1 MAWKGTELIIRIAAD
16 LKKYRGDLRDVA
28 RETRQQMGDAARA
41 TDGLTNAH
49 KALEGQAGRAA
60 QQLVQA
66 GRAAASGDFAR
77 AGQDVAQMAS
87 HMSRGGVAATA
98 LSVGLGVAAA
108 ALAGWLLISFKASEE
123 YERQANLMRLTGNA
137 AGLLAGDVNRMARS
151 VADSANTTVGN
162 ARQILEALQGTGQF
176 GKVAMGSVSEA
187 IALVARASGEGAD
200 RVTADFSKMADGV
213 TKWAVEHN
221 ERYHF
226 LTVEQYRYIK
236 ALEDAGQKQQA
247 MIAVGEALKTHL
259 SGIEQNVGTLQRAW
273 RGLAAMAS
281 SAWDAM
287 LNIGRA
293 DTTADKLDS
302 VGRRVEYMRGQLA
315 LSQKR
320 GFAGPVERDQR
331 LLDTLLQEQS
341 LLQETARLERR
352 SADAKAESA
361 RQAQA
366 QIAKEDEAA
375 NAKKRGSGASKALTQ
390 AERELAEQRR
400 RDFEV
405 VKLRNQAVQQAW
417 EEEQKALQASI
428 DLQADVVEA
437 QQQAAQS
444 AQQQLQAQLEA
455 NEALGLEG
463 VALAQLQ
470 AQRLNDAAAAL
481 ERRAVIAEDIDFSGT
496 MSEAYRQEA
505 QALRELATARVEGAE
520 RQGQL
525 KAIKDEQEAQ
535 KRLWQSAQRQAS
547 AFFVDLLT
555 NGSDAFKRLGQ
566 TLQRELID
574 RLVEAA
580 TREWIIKITGQASGL
595 GGGSGGMNWLDLAQ
609 QAYGYYTGGA
619 AAGST
624 YALASG
630 SGSGMGLS
638 AGAAG
643 TGFRA
648 TGGTGLSY
656 TASTQTAGSGAAAG
670 GSSMA
675 AYAGYAALI
684 YAAVQYADRLYGQG
698 YNRNMLGDGQAERYR
713 WGYGNTTSGYTDNAG
728 YDYTP
733 YKYRRQMMEA
743 MGMSEKWADIF
754 SSTTRWAHMF
764 GRKLK
769 SYGYDIG
776 IDGGNVSVSGYER
789 YKSGWAGKLMGRGDK
804 TMGVA
809 IDERN
814 AAMVRQEVE
823 AVREGAKG
831 MAAAMGMSSEA
842 IDAYTGKLRVNFK
855 GANTAAEQA
864 ERMAKAMDDLQYS
877 MINAASGGKMAR
889 AEFDRLMESVRADID
904 AAGISTQGITGV
916 FVNGIMN
923 GLSGQE
929 IGAQLSQMIL
939 GGIVQTFAQ
948 QAFAP
953 VAQAMMTQIITP
965 IFTAIAAGVPISQ
978 AVSKA
983 SIASM
988 VASAQQAMEVL
999 NEIFNSAEMQEFFR
1013 SMNQAFTGMGNAA
1026 AAVHVPNFRMP
1037 SVKPVDTTAQD
1048 TAREREQLEREL
1060 LRLQGN
1066 TVELRRR
1073 ELEAIKPAN
1082 RALQEQIWALQDI
1095 ADMKD
1100 AWRSLSDS
1108 IIEEI
1113 ARIKGEVLGETNSR
1127 AYLEAQFAI
1136 ATAATRAGDQ
1146 DAAGRLAD
1154 LSSQLRENYER
1165 TADSQADLA
1174 YLNASL
1180 LASMEATNRVVSG
1193 FASTGVVPS
1202 SSGASGTKSML
1213 QAEMQAASTER
1224 VNLAD
1229 EVAGLSQAVAEQ
1241 GKSMKSLYLLMR
1253 EVTNEGAGMR
1263 VIEGV

>member
-16 LKKYRGDLRDVA
+16 LKKYRDDLRDVA

-60 QQLVQA
+60 RELLQA

-87 HMSRGGVAATA
+87 HMSRGGAAATA
-98 LSVGLGVAAA
+98 LSVGLGVATA
-108 ALAGWLLISFKASEE
+108 ALAGWLVISYKAAEE
-123 YERQANLMRLTGNA
+123 HERQANLMRLTGNA

-151 VADSANTTVGN
+151 VADSAHTTVGN
-162 ARQILEALQGTGQF
+162 AREILEALQGTGEF
-176 GKVAMGSVSEA
+176 GKAAMGSVSEA
-187 IALVARASGEGAD
+187 IALVARASGDSSD
-200 RVTADFSKMADGV
+200 RVTADFAKMANGV
-213 TKWAVEHN
+213 AKWAAEHN

-226 LTVEQYRYIK
+226 LTLEQYRYIK
-236 ALEDAGQKQQA
+236 ALEDSGQKQQA
-247 MIAVGEALKTHL
+247 MIATGDALRAHL
-259 SGIEQNVGTLQRAW
+259 AGIEGNVGTLQKAW
-273 RGLAAMAS
+273 QGLAAMAS
-281 SAWDAM
+281 RAWDAM
-287 LNIGRA
+287 LNMGRA

-302 VGRRVEYMRGQLA
+302 VGQRVEYMRGQLA

-320 GFAGPVERDQR
+320 GFAGPVARDQR

-341 LLQETARLERR
+341 LLQETLRLERR
-352 SADAKAESA
+352 SAEAKADSA
-361 RQAQA
+361 RQAQV
-366 QIAKEDEAA
+366 QIAKEEEADK
-375 NAKKRGSGASKALTQ
+375 AKRRHTGSTRGMTQ

-405 VKLRNQAVQQAW
+405 VKLRNQAVQANW

-437 QQQAAQS
+437 RQQAAES

-463 VALAQLQ
+463 VALAELQ

-481 ERRAVIAEDIDFSGT
+481 ERRAVIAEDIDFSGS

-525 KAIKDEQEAQ
+525 KAIKEEQEAQ
-535 KRLWQSAQRQAS
+535 KRLWQSVQRQAS

-580 TREWIIKITGQASGL
+580 TREWIIKITGQASGF

-609 QAYGYYTGGA
+609 QAYSYYTGGGTTAISAGAGTVNTTTLSGVSA
-619 AAGST
+619 ASAGST
-624 YALASG
+624 GVAGG
-630 SGSGMGLS
+630 S
-638 AGAAG
+638 
-643 TGFRA
+643 
-648 TGGTGLSY
+648 
-656 TASTQTAGSGAAAG
+656 GSGAAAS
-670 GSSMA
+670 GSTSLA

-814 AAMVRQEVE
+814 AEMVRQEVA

-983 SIASM
+983 AMQSM
-988 VASAQQAMEVL
+988 VESARQSMEVL
-999 NEIFNSAEMQEFFR
+999 NAIFNSEEMKAFFA
-1013 SMNQAFTGMGNAA
+1013 SLNETFNGVGDAVSGVKVPIIKPPTIKPINTEAA
-1026 AAVHVPNFRMP
+1026 
-1037 SVKPVDTTAQD
+1037 D
-1048 TAREREQLEREL
+1048 TAREKEQLEREL

-1180 LASMEATNRVVSG
+1180 LASMEATSRVVSG

-1202 SSGASGTKSML
+1202 SSGAGGTKSMPPDMK
-1213 QAEMQAASTER
+1213 ATSTER

-1241 GKSMKSLYLLMR
+1241 GKSMRNLYLLMR